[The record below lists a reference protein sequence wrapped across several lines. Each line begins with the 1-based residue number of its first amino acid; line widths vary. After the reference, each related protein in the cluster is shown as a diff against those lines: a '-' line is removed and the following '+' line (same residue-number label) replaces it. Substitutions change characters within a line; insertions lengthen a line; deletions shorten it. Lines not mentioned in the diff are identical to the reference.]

1 MLIWLAATMDSL
13 WGLFL
18 DQCIRDTKEGS
29 QLHESR
35 AAAKT
40 EWEKKWP
47 HFPLNP
53 DCLIG
58 IRILM

>member
-13 WGLFL
+13 CGLFL

-40 EWEKKWP
+40 AWES
-47 HFPLNP
+47 
-53 DCLIG
+53 
-58 IRILM
+58 